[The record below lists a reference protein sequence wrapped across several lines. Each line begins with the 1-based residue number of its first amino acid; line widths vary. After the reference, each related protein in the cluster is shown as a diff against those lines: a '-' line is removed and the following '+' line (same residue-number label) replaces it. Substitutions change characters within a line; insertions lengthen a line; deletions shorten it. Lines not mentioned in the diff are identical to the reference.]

1 MGRVPAREGRL
12 SALLAFVASPRFLDL
27 VTLGVLV
34 EAAALVAYRRRTGRG
49 MRASEVASFLGA
61 GLALLLAMRVL
72 AAGAGGARGRGAFAA
87 AMAAALACHVWH
99 VAQRRDV

>member
-12 SALLAFVASPRFLDL
+12 SALLDFLVTPRFLDL
-27 VTLGVLV
+27 VMLGVLA

-72 AAGAGGARGRGAFAA
+72 AAGAGGVWGRGAFAA
-87 AMAAALACHVWH
+87 AMAAALGCHAWH